1 MIKWYVSKNGA
12 RRYYRPI
19 DALRF
24 KIVMTA
30 ILNDLPMPYQ
40 CTTVK
45 RMESDAV
52 RPGFGRG
59 FLEVV

>member
-1 MIKWYVSKNGA
+1 MIKWYVSKNGTK
-12 RRYYRPI
+12 RYYRPI

-30 ILNDLPMPYQ
+30 ILQDLPMPYQ
-40 CTTVK
+40 CSTVK
-45 RMESDAV
+45 VVDSDSV